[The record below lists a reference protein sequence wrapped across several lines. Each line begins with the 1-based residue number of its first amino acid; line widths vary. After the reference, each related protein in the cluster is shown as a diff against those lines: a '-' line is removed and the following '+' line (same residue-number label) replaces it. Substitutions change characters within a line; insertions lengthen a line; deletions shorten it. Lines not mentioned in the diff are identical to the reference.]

1 MYFKITGIKR
11 QVLISAVL
19 YLGQILLGFSVS
31 WSGPIFPK
39 LRDPTQSPLPYLL
52 TEIEMSLI
60 ASFVYIGGLP
70 GPYIMGWLS
79 NIYGRKPCLIVG
91 GVLSFLAYIIL
102 VWAKN
107 LAMLYC
113 GRLLI
118 GLGIGIIAVMN
129 LVYIGEIA
137 SSNIRGILLSALGI
151 FTTCGSILMYSAGSF
166 LPYSYAT
173 SVGLASS
180 LAFTVFA
187 MFIPESPIFHVLEDN
202 EDEAKA
208 KLKDLGREGDID
220 NILQSK
226 IEYINSTNKKDW
238 IELVTLRSNRRA
250 LLIVVV
256 INILQHGSGI
266 FAVISFS
273 GSIFEMSGS
282 SIGSDISMLII
293 GFFQLIGSTT
303 APFFV
308 EKNGRKS
315 LLVVSTIICSLS
327 MLLLGLY
334 FYLDYLHYSGINYVH
349 WLPLVLLI
357 IFFIGYDAGLGIVP
371 NVLIGEMF
379 TMNVRSKGSAVALSF
394 SWVSGFLVT
403 LVYGALVEN
412 IGSYA
417 AFWFFSCAG
426 LIACFF
432 TIFCI
437 PETKGKS
444 LLEVQD
450 MLKKK

>member
-238 IELVTLRSNRRA
+238 IELVTLRR
-250 LLIVVV
+250 
-256 INILQHGSGI
+256 
-266 FAVISFS
+266 
-273 GSIFEMSGS
+273 SIFEMSGS